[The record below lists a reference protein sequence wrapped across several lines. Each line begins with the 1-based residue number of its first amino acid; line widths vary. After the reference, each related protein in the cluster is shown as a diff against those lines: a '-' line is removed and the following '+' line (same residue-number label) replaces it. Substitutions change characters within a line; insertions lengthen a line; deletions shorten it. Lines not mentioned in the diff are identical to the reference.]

1 MDKEISTVERKYFA
15 LQRPLLQSQ
24 HQIICGER
32 TANESELSQLDK
44 CFKEADLPQ
53 KENLLKEVKAER
65 IDRYWVK
72 VFENCEILSE
82 EMKPKDKDVLKYLN
96 KIELIKEE
104 NSENF

>member
-1 MDKEISTVERKYFA
+1 MDKEISSVERKYFA

-24 HQIICGER
+24 HQIVCGER
-32 TANESELSQLDK
+32 IPNESELSQLDK
-44 CFKEADLPQ
+44 CFKEPELEQ
-53 KENLLKEVKAER
+53 KEKLVAEVKAER
-65 IDRYWVK
+65 IEKYWVK